1 MRPISN
7 IIAAV
12 LILVST
18 TISVFAQNNPY
29 GDSHNSD
36 KAKPVDNRN
45 RPHRHCTQSYSNKL
59 FNRDYPG
66 LGNSNGYHLDNELR
80 SYIKYRCLTSEQIRR
95 LATLYQTDRD
105 KYEFLTY
112 ALNYVYDI
120 ENYAMAGSVL
130 ANRNAR
136 DGFYAFLVQQGIP
149 AGDYYNNNMY
159 YAGNY
164 NYPPPVYVQPN
175 VQPNTYNN
183 YPDPRLNTQNQ
194 TPQYNTPNQN
204 PQYNNQNN
212 NQYNNPNNN
221 QTPQYNNG
229 QPSPEVN
236 SKGINSGFQGLMTVK
251 EFQMMKERI
260 KQNTLET
267 GKLEAAK
274 SMTREN
280 VLTAIQVAEIARLF
294 TFDNSRLDFAKFAFD
309 YTYDREAYNVVGDAL
324 TFQKNKEDL
333 QQFVQKK
340 K

>member
-18 TISVFAQNNPY
+18 TISAFAQNNPY
-29 GDSHNSD
+29 GDSHHSN
-36 KAKPVDNRN
+36 KAKPIDSRN
-45 RPHRHCTQSYSNKL
+45 RPHRHCTEPYSNKL
-59 FNRDYPG
+59 FNRDYAG

-80 SYIKYRCLTSEQIRR
+80 SYVKYRCLTSEQIRR
-95 LATLYQTDRD
+95 LAVLYQTDRD

-164 NYPPPVYVQPN
+164 NYPPPVYVQSNPN
-175 VQPNTYNN
+175 VMPNNTYNN
-183 YPDPRLNTQNQ
+183 YPDPRLNTPNQ
-194 TPQYNTPNQN
+194 TPQYNTPNQA
-204 PQYNNQNN
+204 PQQNNQTTQNN
-212 NQYNNPNNN
+212 NN
-221 QTPQYNNG
+221 QPY
-229 QPSPEVN
+229 PEVH
-236 SKGINSGFQGLMTVK
+236 SKGINSGYQGLMTYK
-251 EFQMMKERI
+251 EFEMMKERV

-267 GKLEAAK
+267 GRLETAK
-274 SMTREN
+274 MMTREN

-294 TFDNSRLDFAKFAFD
+294 TFDNSRLDFAKYAFD

-333 QQFVQKK
+333 QQFIQKK